1 MGIDPRSTPTAR
13 DIKIAFNRRALALHP
28 DKNLDDPVNAANKFK
43 RIRKAHA
50 SLTNKGQSDSDT
62 TGSVGG
68 ATLRRRQKRYR
79 RSKNTHRKT
88 HKSTT
93 KRR

>member
-1 MGIDPRSTPTAR
+1 MR
-13 DIKIAFNRRALALHP
+13 KAFNVAM
-28 DKNLDDPVNAANKFK
+28 KN
-43 RIRKAHA
+43 
-50 SLTNKGQSDSDT
+50 GQSDSDT

-79 RSKNTHRKT
+79 RSKNTYRKT

>member
-1 MGIDPRSTPTAR
+1 MLFSNCSTNNGACA
-13 DIKIAFNRRALALHP
+13 IKK
-28 DKNLDDPVNAANKFK
+28 DVANKFK
-43 RIRKAHA
+43 RMRKAFNVA
-50 SLTNKGQSDSDT
+50 MKNGQSDSDT

-79 RSKNTHRKT
+79 RSKNTYRKT